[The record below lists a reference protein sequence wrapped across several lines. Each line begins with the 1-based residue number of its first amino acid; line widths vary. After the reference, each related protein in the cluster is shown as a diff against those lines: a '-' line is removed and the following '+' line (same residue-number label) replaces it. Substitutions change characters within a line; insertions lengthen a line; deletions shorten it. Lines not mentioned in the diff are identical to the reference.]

1 MASLFIFFKMGHSQ
15 PLFSFRHSNT
25 VDIKQMFNLNFVDD
39 WNLTMDLW
47 IESDN
52 STKWATTTSPAS
64 LFLFLIIVIFS
75 K

>member
-47 IESDN
+47 IESD
-52 STKWATTTSPAS
+52 ATAPPTDPQ
-64 LFLFLIIVIFS
+64 LMPNKLKLLHLCNNW
-75 K
+75 